1 MEKPNTSKLI
11 SVTLKL
17 SIFKHFVCCCH
28 KNRIEESEADKN
40 ERLAKWQTFLENE
53 DAKREIA
60 EAEAEKNQQGSSE
73 TVALEKAEES
83 EIDSE
88 M

>member
-1 MEKPNTSKLI
+1 MEKQNTSKLI
-11 SVTLKL
+11 SIALNL
-17 SIFKHFVCCCH
+17 SIFIFCAETFLS
-28 KNRIEESEADKN
+28 RIEESEADKK

-60 EAEAEKNQQGSSE
+60 EAEAEKNQQGSNE
-73 TVALEKAEES
+73 TVALEAEKS
-83 EIDSE
+83 EIDPE